1 MKRLLS
7 NGLGIA
13 LIAGL
18 SLSLGACSVG
28 VDTDSQANDLAIR
41 ACTSQALAPREGFN
55 PQTASVSELTE
66 LADIALRKSEWAD
79 QAAALSPRWSLLADV
94 SEAIAAFARQ
104 LVNVREDVSEG
115 AREDARGEEREE
127 GAISL
132 DIWDEYKSA
141 SNTYLAECRTALKNV
156 PSSPIETD
164 RTVSALMSMQMA
176 R

>member
-1 MKRLLS
+1 
-7 NGLGIA
+7 
-13 LIAGL
+13 
-18 SLSLGACSVG
+18 LGACSVG

-41 ACTSQALAPREGFN
+41 ACTSQTLAQREGFN
-55 PQTASVSELTE
+55 PQTASVSELTQ

-79 QAAALSPRWSLLADV
+79 QAAALSPRWSLLSEV

-104 LVNVREDVSEG
+104 LVNVREDASEG
-115 AREDARGEEREE
+115 AREE

>member
-1 MKRLLS
+1 VKRLLS
-7 NGLGIA
+7 IALGIA

-41 ACTSQALAPREGFN
+41 ACTSQTIAQREGFN

-79 QAAALSPRWSLLADV
+79 QAAALSPRWSLLSEV
-94 SEAIAAFARQ
+94 SAAIAAFAQQ
-104 LVNVREDVSEG
+104 LVNVREG
-115 AREDARGEEREE
+115 AREE

>member
-7 NGLGIA
+7 IALGIA

-41 ACTSQALAPREGFN
+41 ACTSQTIAQREGFN

-79 QAAALSPRWSLLADV
+79 QAAALSPRWSLLSEV
-94 SEAIAAFARQ
+94 SAAIAAFAQQ
-104 LVNVREDVSEG
+104 LVNVREG
-115 AREDARGEEREE
+115 AREE

>member
-41 ACTSQALAPREGFN
+41 ACTSQTLAQREGFN

-94 SEAIAAFARQ
+94 SEAIAAFAQQ
-104 LVNVREDVSEG
+104 LVNVREG
-115 AREDARGEEREE
+115 AREE

>member
-1 MKRLLS
+1 VKRLLS
-7 NGLGIA
+7 TGLGIA

-55 PQTASVSELTE
+55 PQTASVSELTQ
-66 LADIALRKSEWAD
+66 LADIAMRKSEWAD
-79 QAAALSPRWSLLADV
+79 QAAALSPRWSLLSEV
-94 SEAIAAFARQ
+94 SAAIAAFAQQ
-104 LVNVREDVSEG
+104 LVNVREG

>member
-41 ACTSQALAPREGFN
+41 ACTSQTIAQREGFN
-55 PQTASVSELTE
+55 PQTASVSELTQ

-79 QAAALSPRWSLLADV
+79 QAAALSPRWSLLSEV
-94 SEAIAAFARQ
+94 SAAIAVFAQQ
-104 LVNVREDVSEG
+104 LVNVREGVREDASEG
-115 AREDARGEEREE
+115 AREE

>member
-41 ACTSQALAPREGFN
+41 ACTSQTIAQREGFN

-79 QAAALSPRWSLLADV
+79 QAAALSPRWSLLSEV
-94 SEAIAAFARQ
+94 SAAIAAFAQQ
-104 LVNVREDVSEG
+104 LVNVREG
-115 AREDARGEEREE
+115 AREE

>member
-1 MKRLLS
+1 VKRLLS

-41 ACTSQALAPREGFN
+41 ACTSQTIAQREGFN
-55 PQTASVSELTE
+55 PQTASVSELTQ

-79 QAAALSPRWSLLADV
+79 QAAALSPRWSLLSEV
-94 SEAIAAFARQ
+94 SAAIAAFAQQ
-104 LVNVREDVSEG
+104 LVNVREG
-115 AREDARGEEREE
+115 AREE

>member
-1 MKRLLS
+1 MKRLLT

-18 SLSLGACSVG
+18 NLSLGACSVG

-41 ACTSQALAPREGFN
+41 ACTSQTIAQREGFN
-55 PQTASVSELTE
+55 PQTASVSELRE

-79 QAAALSPRWSLLADV
+79 QAAALSPRWSLLSEV
-94 SEAIAAFARQ
+94 SAAIAVFAQQ
-104 LVNVREDVSEG
+104 LLEVGENGSEG
-115 AREDARGEEREE
+115 VREE

-132 DIWDEYKSA
+132 DMWDEYKSA
-141 SNTYLAECRTALKNV
+141 SDTYLAECKSALKNV
-156 PSSPIETD
+156 SGPLPELDESVT
-164 RTVSALMSMQMA
+164 AL

>member
-1 MKRLLS
+1 VKRLLS
-7 NGLGIA
+7 IALGIA

-18 SLSLGACSVG
+18 SSSLGACSVG

-41 ACTSQALAPREGFN
+41 ACTSQTLAQREGFN
-55 PQTASVSELTE
+55 PQTASVSELTQ

-104 LVNVREDVSEG
+104 LVNVREGV
-115 AREDARGEEREE
+115 REDARGEEREE

-164 RTVSALMSMQMA
+164 RTVSALMSMQMV

>member
-28 VDTDSQANDLAIR
+28 IDTDSQANDLAIR
-41 ACTSQALAPREGFN
+41 ACTPQTLAPREGFN
-55 PQTASVSELTE
+55 PQTASVSELTQ
-66 LADIALRKSEWAD
+66 LADIAMRKSEWAD
-79 QAAALSPRWSLLADV
+79 QAAALSPRWSLLSEV
-94 SEAIAAFARQ
+94 SAAIAAFAQQ
-104 LVNVREDVSEG
+104 LVNVREGV
-115 AREDARGEEREE
+115 REDERGEEREK
-127 GAISL
+127 GVISL
-132 DIWDEYKSA
+132 DMWDEYKSA
-141 SNTYLAECRTALKNV
+141 SNTYLAECRSALKNV

-164 RTVSALMSMQMA
+164 RTVSALMSMQMV

>member
-1 MKRLLS
+1 VKRLLS
-7 NGLGIA
+7 IALGIA

-41 ACTSQALAPREGFN
+41 ACTSQTLAQREGFN
-55 PQTASVSELTE
+55 PQTASVSELTQ

-79 QAAALSPRWSLLADV
+79 QAAALSPRWSLLSEV
-94 SEAIAAFARQ
+94 SAAIAVFAQQ
-104 LVNVREDVSEG
+104 LVNVREG
-115 AREDARGEEREE
+115 AREE